1 MRALWRGGRPPSS
14 QPFHSAPKGWLAP
27 LLSGVLIVLLLAA
40 WSVAAPTQFGG
51 LVSYV
56 VVTGNSMDP
65 SLENGDLA
73 IVRAAD
79 RYQPGDIV
87 AYRHPNIGPVIHRIT
102 AIESDRFVFKGDN
115 NSWTDSYDPM
125 AAELIGALWVQV
137 PRVGALME
145 ATRSAG
151 VLPILGGVGGA
162 ILMVSFLGSGDK
174 NQSSRRR
181 RLSVRP
187 IRGRPLGENAQ
198 SLLSAIGVG
207 VAGFSLLGVISFW
220 QPPDR
225 TVPTQVG
232 FEQSGRF
239 TYSASV
245 PETALYDP
253 DGVTTGQPV
262 FRQLTSQVDV
272 AFTYR
277 FAAMGASEVSGVQQ
291 LLAVVMDT
299 NGWKRTLPLTRE
311 TPFEGDKF
319 TVTGVLDLDE
329 IEALTDRLR
338 AETGLRRDQF
348 EVAVVPEIL
357 ATGMVAGQPFS
368 ERFAPRLGF
377 RIDPLQLQ
385 MLPPGPREADPRTPS
400 QAGTVEIMQIEP
412 NSLPILGWKLNIADA
427 RRLALLGIGLCIAA
441 AAGLGLYLLRDVG
454 GDEPARIEARLG
466 PMLVSIQSEAARD
479 GRVIDV
485 ESIDD
490 LAKLAERA
498 GVLVLHESK
507 DTTHQYFVQDGQ
519 TAYRYQAFGRRMEA
533 VATATESAG
542 H

>member
-1 MRALWRGGRPPSS
+1 MLWRGGRSPSS
-14 QPFHSAPKGWLAP
+14 QPFRSAPKGWLTP

-40 WSVAAPTQFGG
+40 WAVAAPTQFGG

-56 VVTGNSMDP
+56 VVTGNSMEP

-87 AYRHPNIGPVIHRIT
+87 AYRHPNIGPVIHRLQT
-102 AIESDRFVFKGDN
+102 IEDSRFVFKGDN

-125 AAELIGALWVQV
+125 ASELIGGLWVQV

-145 ATRSAG
+145 ATRSA
-151 VLPILGGVGGA
+151 LPILGGVGGA

-181 RLSVRP
+181 RQSVRAL
-187 IRGRPLGENAQ
+187 RGGPLGENVQ
-198 SLLSAIGVG
+198 SLVAAVGVG
-207 VAGFSLLGVISFW
+207 VAAFSLLGVISFW
-220 QPPDR
+220 QAPDR
-225 TVPTQVG
+225 TAPKQEG

-245 PETALYDP
+245 PDTSIYDS
-253 DGVTTGQPV
+253 DGATTGQPV
-262 FRQLTSQVDV
+262 FRKLSNEVNV
-272 AFTYR
+272 AFTYH
-277 FAAMGASEVSGVQQ
+277 FSSTSPSEVIGMQR
-291 LLAVVMDT
+291 LLAVVTDT

-311 TPFEGDKF
+311 VPFQGPEF
-319 TVTGVLDLDE
+319 TVSGTLDLDE
-329 IEALTDRLR
+329 VHALTDSLQ

-348 EVAVVPEIL
+348 EVTLVPEIL
-357 ATGMVAGQPFS
+357 ATGVVAGQPFS

-377 RIDPLQLQ
+377 RIDPVQLQ

-400 QAGTVEIMQIEP
+400 QSGTVEIMQLEP

-427 RRLALLGIGLCIAA
+427 RRLALLGISLCVAA

-466 PMLVSIQSEAARD
+466 TLLVSIRSEAARS

-485 ESIDD
+485 ENIDD

-507 DTTHQYFVQDGQ
+507 GTTHQYFVQDGQ
-519 TAYRYQAFGRRMEA
+519 TTYRYQAFGRRMEA